1 MSIWTKLFGGT
12 KATQTPQIGTPTPP
26 PAPAASKAIPTPAP
40 AKPAQPVS
48 QVTFQREE
56 RKAHPAASHIQI
68 TKKIYSAQS
77 KEAAIGFLR
86 TQKVSEPFYYVE
98 VETPSGKFGV
108 DNGGRIY
115 DSKGSFIEAE
125 PEPEKVAYDAETE
138 KMLSE
143 LERDRPSRRQ
153 TPPEI
158 LAQGEA
164 ALRCLRVIIE
174 DASADFIL
182 RRLAVWWGRQF
193 NNTSFN
199 EFLRQRFVEGKDR
212 AKLYQKAASSQ
223 SEDARAEEGLHIA
236 AVDVLSGSWKP

>member
-1 MSIWTKLFGGT
+1 MSIWKRLFGGGS
-12 KATQTPQIGTPTPP
+12 KPPTPGSKPSPQPASPPRTDPTPKPQQAP
-26 PAPAASKAIPTPAP
+26 PAA
-40 AKPAQPVS
+40 
-48 QVTFQREE
+48 QVTFQRDE
-56 RKAHPAASHIQI
+56 RKAHPAAPHIQI

-77 KEAAIGFLR
+77 RDAAIAFLR
-86 TQKVSEPFYYVE
+86 TQSVSEPFFYIE
-98 VETPSGKFGV
+98 VDTTSGKFGV

-174 DASADFIL
+174 DASADFNL
-182 RRLAVWWGRQF
+182 RRLAVWWGSQF
-193 NNTSFN
+193 GTAGFNSFLN
-199 EFLRQRFVEGKDR
+199 KRFVEGKDR
-212 AKLYQKAASSQ
+212 VKLYQKTESSR
-223 SEDARAEEGLHIA
+223 SEIARAEEGLHIA
-236 AVDVLSGSWKP
+236 AVDVLSGKWKP